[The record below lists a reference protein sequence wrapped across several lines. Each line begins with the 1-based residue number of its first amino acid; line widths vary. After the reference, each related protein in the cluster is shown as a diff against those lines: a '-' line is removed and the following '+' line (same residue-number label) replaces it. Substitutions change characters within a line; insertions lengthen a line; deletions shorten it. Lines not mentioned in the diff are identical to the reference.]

1 MKRVVVLIIFSF
13 LCFSIG
19 SAQQNLQV
27 KGIVIDMK
35 NGNAVPFAHVGIC
48 DKAIGTVSNV
58 DGAFIL
64 KIAPYYLNDTLCV
77 SAIGFHTYK
86 IVISKIQKD
95 DDKIIELI
103 PQTSVLQE
111 VIISDKKITGKR
123 VVQKAIDRI
132 YKNYPSKKFILDGY
146 YKDYLKRN
154 NEYIS
159 LLEGAFS
166 VQDMGFRTLDTKT
179 RLKIHQMRYSESYVK
194 NYEKYLFKAADDTL
208 KEVIEGVS
216 PMFYA
221 NEFFNMRYHN
231 PIRNKNDIVP
241 FVGIFNDFSESN
253 YEFDIAYYTYVDGE
267 EVYVVTFKPKSEYNY
282 QHINVFGEIYIRV
295 KDHAI
300 MKFNYNYYVIKLGD
314 ERKMYELNLEYREY
328 EGKMFL
334 KYISYV
340 NFFKI
345 YLGYE
350 IGEISQFREFFV
362 TDIKYNTKENISKEE
377 SISKSSPLH
386 TIEAPNNIDFWNNY
400 NIILLETPYKD

>member
-1 MKRVVVLIIFSF
+1 MKRVVVLIIFLF

-27 KGIVIDMK
+27 KGIVVDQE
-35 NGNAVPFAHVGIC
+35 NGNAVSFAHVGIC
-48 DKAIGTVSNV
+48 KKAIGTVSNE

-64 KIAPYYLNDTLCV
+64 QIAPYYLNDTLCV
-77 SAIGFHTYK
+77 SAIGYHTYK
-86 IVISKIQKD
+86 IVINALQGSNVKE
-95 DDKIIELI
+95 IELI
-103 PQTSVLQE
+103 PQTSLLNE
-111 VIISDKKITGKR
+111 VIISDQKITGKR
-123 VVQKAIDRI
+123 VVEKAIVRI
-132 YKNYPSKKFILDGY
+132 YKNFPNKKFILDGY
-146 YKDYLKRN
+146 YRDYLKRN
-154 NEYIS
+154 NDYIS
-159 LLEGAFS
+159 FLEGAFS
-166 VQDMGFRTLDTKT
+166 VQDMGFRSVDSKS
-179 RLKIHQMRYSESYVK
+179 RLKIHQMRFSE
-194 NYEKYLFKAADDTL
+194 NYLDNYKKYLFKAKDDTL

-216 PMFYA
+216 PMFYS

-241 FVGIFNDFSESN
+241 FVGKFSGFSESN
-253 YEFDIAYYTYVDGE
+253 YEFEIAYYTYVDEE

-295 KDHAI
+295 KDYAI
-300 MKFNYNYYVIKLGD
+300 MKFSYNYFVIKLGD
-314 ERKMYELNLEYREY
+314 ERKLYELNLEYREY

-362 TDIKYNTKENISKEE
+362 TDIKYNTGESISKEE
-377 SISKSSPLH
+377 SISKSNPLH
-386 TIEAPNNIDFWNNY
+386 TIKAENSLDFWNNY